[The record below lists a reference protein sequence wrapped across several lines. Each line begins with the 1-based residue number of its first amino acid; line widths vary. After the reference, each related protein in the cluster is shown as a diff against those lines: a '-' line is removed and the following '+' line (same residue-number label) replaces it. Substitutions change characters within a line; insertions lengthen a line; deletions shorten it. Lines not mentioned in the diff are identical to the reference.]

1 MSQHPKFHLLALA
14 AVAALIAAPA
24 QAQSAASDSYYY
36 LGIGGGQSRASAD
49 DGRVNQ
55 NLLGAGV
62 APLDIQHHGRHSAY
76 KVFGGY
82 QFNRYWGAELGFF
95 KLGRYGFDA
104 TTVPAGTLS
113 GEYRVQGMNA
123 DLVGTLPLTENLSA
137 LGRVGVTYAR
147 TRAEFN
153 GTGAVVVANPSASDR
168 EANAKVGLGLQYA
181 IGSSLLLRGEVENF
195 RVSDTQ
201 GKHNQVAMYSVSLV
215 MPFGRAPT
223 ASRTAYVAPAYV
235 APAPVPAP
243 ASQPVIVVV
252 PAAAAAPVV
261 AAAPSAAPERR
272 RVSYSA
278 ASLFGFDQSALRPE
292 GKAAL
297 DTFAGELAG
306 ARFDKVTV
314 EGHTDR
320 LGSTAYNQTLSQS
333 RADAV
338 KSHLVTAGRIDAAKV
353 TAVGLGE
360 TGPVTLPDQCKGA
373 ATAQVIACLQPD
385 RRVVIEVTGSR

>member
-1 MSQHPKFHLLALA
+1 MSQHHPLSLLTLA
-14 AVAALIAAPA
+14 AFAALIAVPA
-24 QAQSAASDSYYY
+24 QAQNAASESYYY
-36 LGIGGGQSRASAD
+36 LGIGGGQSRAND
-49 DGRVNQ
+49 DNGRVSQ
-55 NLLGAGV
+55 SLLGAGV
-62 APLDIQHHGRHSAY
+62 TPLDIQHHGRHSAY

-104 TTVPAGTLS
+104 TTSPAGTLS

-123 DLVGTLPLTENLSA
+123 DLVGTMPLTENLSA

-147 TRAEFN
+147 TRADFN
-153 GTGAVVVANPSASDR
+153 GTGAVVVANPSMSDR
-168 EANAKVGLGLQYA
+168 EANAKIGLGLQYA
-181 IGSSLLLRGEVENF
+181 IGNSLLVRGEIENY

-223 ASRTAYVAPAYV
+223 ATRTTYVAPAYV
-235 APAPVPAP
+235 APAPAP
-243 ASQPVIVVV
+243 QPVIVVV
-252 PAAAAAPVV
+252 PAAAPAPVVVAAPV
-261 AAAPSAAPERR
+261 APPPVERR

-306 ARFDKVTV
+306 ARFENVTV

-320 LGSTAYNQTLSQS
+320 LGTTAYNQTLSQS

-338 KSHLVTAGRIDAAKV
+338 KTHLVAAGHIDPAKI
-353 TAVGLGE
+353 TAVGKGE
-360 TGPVTLPDQCKGA
+360 SQPVTQLDQCKGGA
-373 ATAQVIACLQPD
+373 SAKVIACLQPD
-385 RRVVIEVTGSR
+385 RRVVIEVAGSR

>member
-1 MSQHPKFHLLALA
+1 MSQHHKLHLLALA

-24 QAQSAASDSYYY
+24 QAQSTGSDSYYY
-36 LGIGGGQSRASAD
+36 LGVGGGQSRANND
-49 DGRVNQ
+49 DSRVNQ

-62 APLDIQHHGRHSAY
+62 TPLDIQHHGRHSAY

-104 TTVPAGTLS
+104 TTSPAGTLS

-153 GTGAVVVANPSASDR
+153 GTGAVVVANPSLSDR

-181 IGSSLLLRGEVENF
+181 IGQSLLLRGEVENY
-195 RVSDTQ
+195 RVSNAQ
-201 GKHNQVAMYSVSLV
+201 GQHNQVAMYSVSLV

-223 ASRTAYVAPAYV
+223 STRSAAVAPAYV
-235 APAPVPAP
+235 APMPAP
-243 ASQPVIVVV
+243 APQPVIVVV
-252 PAAAAAPVV
+252 PAAAPAVVV
-261 AAAPSAAPERR
+261 AAAPPAPPERR

-278 ASLFGFDQSALRPE
+278 ASLFGFDHSALRPE
-292 GKAAL
+292 G
-297 DTFAGELAG
+297 
-306 ARFDKVTV
+306 
-314 EGHTDR
+314 
-320 LGSTAYNQTLSQS
+320 
-333 RADAV
+333 
-338 KSHLVTAGRIDAAKV
+338 
-353 TAVGLGE
+353 
-360 TGPVTLPDQCKGA
+360 
-373 ATAQVIACLQPD
+373 
-385 RRVVIEVTGSR
+385 